1 MNKEQQFILVSL
13 LQIVING
20 NLLEKQNT
28 DKNFMEYAHAKFD
41 SMGVFYYSNIDKQI
55 VISMTLIL
63 IIKIMLAALLIY
75 VITF

>member
-1 MNKEQQFILVSL
+1 MERVQMK
-13 LQIVING
+13 NG
-20 NLLEKQNT
+20 NIKRELGEYLVLGTFCSEHIPLIMDWDMRT
-28 DKNFMEYAHAKFD
+28 NF
-41 SMGVFYYSNIDKQI
+41 SNIDKQI

>member
-1 MNKEQQFILVSL
+1 
-13 LQIVING
+13 
-20 NLLEKQNT
+20 
-28 DKNFMEYAHAKFD
+28 MEYAHAKFD